1 MRPPFTWL
9 AMLISSSL
17 FSCSSNPSPDPTPP
31 DPGKMPLT
39 IQGGI
44 APYTKASDAGFDN
57 GDAVGIYVV
66 DYSNPT
72 TPGVLQTS
80 GRNHATNNKH
90 VYNTSDN
97 SWTPD
102 VGQQI
107 YWNDETTKVDIYGCY
122 PYHEGTAVLHS
133 ASVQADQ
140 STPANYFASDFMW
153 AKKAGVAPQTTP
165 IPLDFGHKM
174 SKLVITLIAGN
185 GFTADEFAAASKAV
199 RLYGVNLA
207 AQCNL
212 ATGEVNAMGSPYQ
225 RIETITFYQD
235 GSTYKA
241 IIVPQTIPANGLT
254 IEAMVNGISYI
265 SQTAFTFISNKQHN
279 LEITINK
286 QEKSPAKM
294 NFTAN
299 RVTPWEPDNVSHTA
313 TAYLQSERNAL
324 MALYNA
330 TNGDQ
335 WKTRT
340 GWGTL
345 QPLNEW
351 YGVTTDAGGHVVK
364 LELKENRLIG
374 PIPAAIAQLPQLDN
388 LDLRENQLS
397 GELPV
402 EISHMTNLRSVVLS
416 DNLLSGTIP
425 ASIWLMPSL
434 KMIWLQGNRFTGDI
448 PEEARGKYYWTTQI
462 SPPSEVVFPQQEGYG
477 FNSKIATDN
486 AAERDALIA
495 FYNAIGKDNWGGR
508 SDNWCSAKPLEEW
521 YGVGVNNNRV
531 NRIYLAW
538 RALAGDLSVAATK
551 FADALSDYTVLEYFS
566 CSGNHMTGGFP
577 TAFARF
583 PNLEYLRIDGNRLS
597 GVIPR
602 EMQNHPYWSKWRY
615 NPQQTGYGFTLAN

>member
-1 MRPPFTWL
+1 MRSQFTWL

-31 DPGKMPLT
+31 NPDKMPLT

-72 TPGVLQTS
+72 TPGVLQAS
-80 GRNHATNNKH
+80 GNHATNNKH

-97 SWTPD
+97 SWKPD
-102 VGQQI
+102 AGQQI

-122 PYHEGTAVLHS
+122 PYHEGTAVQYS

-140 STPANYFASDFMW
+140 STPANYAASDFMW
-153 AKKAGVAPQTTP
+153 TKKAGVAPQTTP

-174 SKLVITLIAGN
+174 SKLVITLIAGD

-199 RLYGVNLA
+199 RLYGVNLKA
-207 AQCNL
+207 EINI
-212 ATGEVNAMGSPYQ
+212 ATGEVSVRDNYSVV
-225 RIETITFYQD
+225 ETITPYQD
-235 GSTYKA
+235 GNTYKA
-241 IIVPQTIPANGLT
+241 IIAPQTIPANGLT
-254 IEAMVNGISYI
+254 IEAMIDGISYI

-294 NFTAN
+294 NFTTN
-299 RVTPWEPDNVSHTA
+299 RVTPWEPDNILHTA

-335 WKTRT
+335 WETRT

-351 YGVTTDAGGHVVK
+351 YGVTTGAGGHVVS
-364 LELKENRLIG
+364 LQLGWNRLVG
-374 PIPAAIAQLPQLDN
+374 SIPAAIAQLSQLEN
-388 LDLRENQLS
+388 LDLRTNQLS
-397 GELPV
+397 GELPI
-402 EISHMTNLRSVVLS
+402 EISHMTNLQTIALS
-416 DNLLSGTIP
+416 DNQLSGTPP

-434 KMIWLQGNRFTGDI
+434 THIYIQNNRFTGDI
-448 PEEARGKYYWTTQI
+448 PEEARSKYYWTTQI
-462 SPPSEVVFPQQEGYG
+462 APPSVVVFPQQEGYG
-477 FNSKIATDN
+477 FNSRSTPDN
-486 AAERDALIA
+486 SEERNALIA
-495 FYNAIGKDNWGGR
+495 FYNTAGGPDWFHSNNWT
-508 SDNWCSAKPLEEW
+508 SAKPIEEW

-531 NRIYLAW
+531 NRIYLAYEG
-538 RALAGDLSVAATK
+538 LTGDLSVAATN
-551 FADALSDYTVLEYFS
+551 FAEALSDYTVLEFFD
-566 CSGNHMTGGFP
+566 CRVNQMTGGFP

-583 PNLEYLRIDGNRLS
+583 PNLKSLLIANNKLS

-602 EMQNHPYWSKWRY
+602 EIQNHPYWSKWSY
-615 NPQQTGYGFTLAN
+615 NPQQAGYGFTLTN

>member
-1 MRPPFTWL
+1 MRSQFTWL

-31 DPGKMPLT
+31 EPDKMPLT

-72 TPGVLQTS
+72 TPGVLQVS
-80 GRNHATNNKH
+80 GNHATNNKH
-90 VYNTSDN
+90 IYNTSDN
-97 SWTPD
+97 SWKPD
-102 VGQQI
+102 AGKQI

-122 PYHEGTAVLHS
+122 PYHEGTAVQYS

-140 STPANYFASDFMW
+140 STPANYAASDFMW

-174 SKLVITLIAGN
+174 SKLVITLIAGD
-185 GFTADEFAAASKAV
+185 GFTSDEFAAASKAV
-199 RLYGVNLA
+199 RLYGVNLKA
-207 AQCNL
+207 EINI
-212 ATGEVNAMGSPYQ
+212 ATGEASVKDNYSVVEA
-225 RIETITFYQD
+225 ITPYQD
-235 GSTYKA
+235 GNAYKA
-241 IIVPQTIPANGLT
+241 IIAPQTIPANGLT

-265 SQTAFTFISNKQHN
+265 SQTAFSFISNKQHN

-286 QEKSPAKM
+286 QEKSPAEM

-299 RVTPWEPDNVSHTA
+299 RVTPWEPDNILHTA

-335 WKTRT
+335 WKVRT

-345 QPLNEW
+345 QPLDQW
-351 YGVTTDAGGHVVK
+351 HGVTTDAGGHVIK
-364 LELKENRLIG
+364 LELNDNQLVG
-374 PIPAAIAQLPQLDN
+374 SIPASIAQLSQLSRLN
-388 LDLRENQLS
+388 LQDNQLS
-397 GELPV
+397 GELPI
-402 EISHMTNLRSVVLS
+402 EISNMTHLQSISLGN
-416 DNLLSGTIP
+416 NQLSGTIP

-434 KMIWLQGNRFTGDI
+434 TSIFIQNNRFTGDI
-448 PEEARGKYYWTTQI
+448 PEEARNKYYWTTQI

-477 FNSKIATDN
+477 FNSKTATDN
-486 AAERDALIA
+486 VAERNALIA

-521 YGVGVNNNRV
+521 YGVGVNSKGV
-531 NRIYLAW
+531 NRIYLAY
-538 RALAGDLSVAATK
+538 RGLAGDLSVAATK
-551 FADALSDYTVLEYFS
+551 FADALTDYSVLWFFD
-566 CSGNHMTGGFP
+566 CRGNQMTGGFP
-577 TAFARF
+577 TALARF
-583 PNLEYLRIDGNRLS
+583 PNLEYLRISGNRLAGIIS
-597 GVIPR
+597 RDI
-602 EMQNHPYWSKWRY
+602 QNHPYWSKWSY
-615 NPQQTGYGFTLAN
+615 NSQQVGYGFTLTN

>member
-1 MRPPFTWL
+1 MRSQFTWL

-17 FSCSSNPSPDPTPP
+17 FSCSSNPSPDPTLP

-66 DYSNPT
+66 DYSGQA
-72 TPGVLQTS
+72 TPGVLQTT
-80 GRNHATNNKH
+80 GNHATNNKH

-97 SWTPD
+97 SWKPGA
-102 VGQQI
+102 GQQI

-122 PYHEGTAVLHS
+122 PFQMVSGLIYNVST
-133 ASVQADQ
+133 QADQ
-140 STPANYFASDFMW
+140 STPVNYFSSDFMW

-174 SKLVITLIAGN
+174 SKLVITLIAGD
-185 GFTADEFAAASKAV
+185 GFTVDEFAAASKAV
-199 RLYGVNLA
+199 RLYGVNLQA
-207 AQCNL
+207 EINI
-212 ATGEVNAMGSPYQ
+212 ATGEASVKDSYSVVEA
-225 RIETITFYQD
+225 ITPYQD
-235 GSTYKA
+235 GNAYKA
-241 IIVPQTIPANGLT
+241 IIAPQTIPANGLT
-254 IEAMVNGISYI
+254 IEVMVDGISYI

-345 QPLNEW
+345 QPLDQW
-351 YGVTTDAGGHVVK
+351 HGVTTDAGGHVV
-364 LELKENRLIG
+364 ELNLNDNQLDG
-374 PIPAAIAQLPQLDN
+374 SIPASIAQLSQLSRLN
-388 LDLRENQLS
+388 LQDNQLS
-397 GELPV
+397 GELPI
-402 EISHMTNLRSVVLS
+402 EISNMTHLQSISLGN
-416 DNLLSGTIP
+416 NQLSGTIP

-434 KMIWLQGNRFTGDI
+434 TSIFIQNNRFTGDI
-448 PEEARGKYYWTTQI
+448 PEEARSKNYWTTQI
-462 SPPSEVVFPQQEGYG
+462 APPSVVVFPQQEGYG
-477 FNSKIATDN
+477 FNSRSTPDN
-486 AAERDALIA
+486 AEERNALIA
-495 FYNAIGKDNWGGR
+495 FYNAAGGSGWLHSNNWT
-508 SDNWCSAKPLEEW
+508 SAKPIEEW
-521 YGVGVNNNRV
+521 YGVGVNNKGL
-531 NRIYLAW
+531 NRICLAYEG
-538 RALAGDLSVAATK
+538 LTGDLSVAATK
-551 FADALSDYTVLEYFS
+551 FANALSDYTILWFFD
-566 CSGNHMTGGFP
+566 CRGCQMTGGFP

-583 PNLEYLRIDGNRLS
+583 PNLEYLRITYNRLS
-597 GVIPR
+597 GIIPQ
-602 EMQNHPYWSKWRY
+602 EMQNHPYWSKWSY
-615 NPQQTGYGFTLAN
+615 YQQQNGYGFALTD